1 VTALRVVQ
9 WATGTTGKA
18 SLRALIERD
27 DLELVG
33 VRVYDP
39 EKVGRDAGDLV
50 DLPATGV
57 LATDRPDDVMALRPD
72 VVVYMGSVE
81 SNPDGCFGDVADLLR
96 AGIDVVATGSSFVDT
111 RAFDPGRHEKIV
123 DACRVG
129 GSTFLGLGLFP
140 GFWGEVIAPMLSRL
154 AFRTGSI
161 VVRESL
167 SYAGYESAPLMFDV
181 MGYGQ
186 PPDSTHARLSDPAQ
200 AANAFVGTASVIAKA
215 LGTTVEAIE
224 PFRETAVTE
233 RELHV
238 GAGTIPAG
246 TVGAMKLG
254 LRARCGPL
262 TITVEHVT
270 WMADDVEPAWSG
282 REGYE
287 IEFDGAPT
295 MRANLVLG
303 TQGEDHTD
311 MGCLATAMHA
321 VHAIPVAHAAAPGV
335 LDLAD
340 VRDFVGRPTS
350 FPRGN
355 Q

>member
-1 VTALRVVQ
+1 MSPLRVVQ
-9 WATGTTGKA
+9 WATGTTGKL

-39 EKVGRDAGDLV
+39 EKVGKDAGDLIGA
-50 DLPATGV
+50 PATGV
-57 LATDRPDDVMALRPD
+57 TATDQLDDVVALHPD
-72 VVVYMGSVE
+72 LVVYMGSVE
-81 SNPDGCFGDVADLLR
+81 SNPDGCFADVVALLR
-96 AGIDVVATGSSFVDT
+96 VGIDVVATGSSFIDT
-111 RAFDPGRHEKIV
+111 RAFDPERHEALV
-123 DACRVG
+123 AASGAG

-154 AFRTGSI
+154 SFRAGNI

-167 SYAGYESAPLMFDV
+167 SYAGYDSAPLMFDV

-186 PPDSTHARLSDPAQ
+186 PPGSTHARLSDPSH
-200 AANAFVGTASVIAKA
+200 AASAFVGTASVVAKA
-215 LGTTVEAIE
+215 LGANVEKIE
-224 PFRETAVTE
+224 PFRETVVTD
-233 RELHV
+233 RELRV
-238 GAGTIPAG
+238 AAGTIPAG

-254 LRARCGPL
+254 LRAHCGAL
-262 TITVEHVT
+262 TVTVEHVT
-270 WMADDVEPAWSG
+270 WMGDDVAPDWSG

-321 VHAIPVAHAAAPGV
+321 VHAIPIVHAAAPGV
-335 LDLAD
+335 IDLAD
-340 VRDFVGRPTS
+340 VRDFVGRP
-350 FPRGN
+350 F
-355 Q
+355 

>member
-1 VTALRVVQ
+1 MDGAVMPLRVVQ

-50 DLPATGV
+50 GLAATGV
-57 LATDRPDDVMALRPD
+57 IATDQVDDVLALRPD

-81 SNPDGCFGDVADLLR
+81 SNPDGCFGDVGDLLR
-96 AGIDVVATGSSFVDT
+96 SGIDVVATGSSFVDT
-111 RAFDPGRHEKIV
+111 RAFNPQRHASIA
-123 DACRVG
+123 DATAAG
-129 GSTFLGLGLFP
+129 NSTFLGLGLFP

-154 AFRTGSI
+154 AFRTGNI

-167 SYAGYESAPLMFDV
+167 SYAGYDSAPLMFDV
-181 MGYGQ
+181 MGYGR
-186 PPDSTHARLSDPAQ
+186 PPESTTARLSDPSR
-200 AANAFVGTASVIAKA
+200 AAAAFAGTASVIAKA
-215 LGTTVEAIE
+215 LGATVERIE
-224 PFRETAVTE
+224 PYRETAVTDTT
-233 RELHV
+233 LQV
-238 GAGTIPAG
+238 AAGTIDAG
-246 TVGAMKLG
+246 TIGAMKLG
-254 LRARCGPL
+254 LRAHCGPL

-270 WMADDVEPAWSG
+270 WMGPDVAPEWSA

-287 IEFDGAPT
+287 IELDGAPT

-321 VHAIPVAHAAAPGV
+321 VHAIPVVHAAPPGV

-340 VRDFVGRPTS
+340 VRDFVGRP
-350 FPRGN
+350 F
-355 Q
+355 

>member
-1 VTALRVVQ
+1 MSQLRVVQ
-9 WATGTTGKA
+9 WATGTTGKLA
-18 SLRALIERD
+18 LGALIERD
-27 DLELVG
+27 DFDLVG

-39 EKVGRDAGDLV
+39 EKVGKDAGDLIGV
-50 DLPATGV
+50 PATGV
-57 LATDRPDDVMALRPD
+57 TTTDRLEDVVALDPD

-81 SNPDGCFGDVADLLR
+81 SNPDGCFADVADLLR
-96 AGIDVVATGSSFVDT
+96 AGIDVVATGSSFIDT
-111 RAFDPGRHEKIV
+111 HAFDPQRHEVILS
-123 DACRVG
+123 ATREG
-129 GSTFLGLGLFP
+129 NSTFLGLGLFP

-154 AFRTGSI
+154 ALHTGNI

-186 PPDSTHARLSDPAQ
+186 PPDSTHARLSDPAH
-200 AANAFVGTASVIAKA
+200 AASAFVGTASVIAKA
-215 LGTTVEAIE
+215 LGTTVESIE
-224 PFRETAVTE
+224 PFRETLITE

-238 GAGTIPAG
+238 AAGTIPAG

-262 TITVEHVT
+262 TVTVEHVT
-270 WMADDVEPAWSG
+270 WMADDVAPVWSG

-321 VHAIPVAHAAAPGV
+321 VHAIAVVHAAAPGV

-340 VRDFVGRPTS
+340 VRDFVGRP
-350 FPRGN
+350 F
-355 Q
+355 

>member
-1 VTALRVVQ
+1 MTPRVVQ

-27 DLELVG
+27 DVELVG

-39 EKVGRDAGDLV
+39 AKVGQDAGALV
-50 DLPATGV
+50 GLPPIGVVATDQPGDV
-57 LATDRPDDVMALRPD
+57 LALAPD

-81 SNPDGCFGDVADLLR
+81 SNPDGCFADVARLLR

-111 RAFDPGRHEKIV
+111 RAFDPQRHAAV
-123 DACRVG
+123 AAACAAG
-129 GSTFLGLGLFP
+129 ASTFLGLGLFP

-154 AFRTGSI
+154 AFRTGNI

-167 SYAGYESAPLMFDV
+167 SYAGYESASLMFDV
-181 MGYGQ
+181 MGYGL
-186 PPDSTHARLSDPAQ
+186 PADSTDARLSDPTH
-200 AANAFVGTASVIAKA
+200 AASAFVGTASVIAKA
-215 LGTTVEAIE
+215 LGTVVESIE
-224 PFRETAVTE
+224 PFRETAVTA

-238 GAGTIPAG
+238 AAGTIPAG

-254 LRARCGPL
+254 LRARCGAL

-270 WMADDVEPAWSG
+270 WMADDVAPAWSS

-287 IEFDGAPT
+287 IELDGAPT

-321 VHAIPVAHAAAPGV
+321 VHAIPVVHAAAPGV

-340 VRDFVGRPTS
+340 VREFVGRP
-350 FPRGN
+350 F
-355 Q
+355 

>member
-1 VTALRVVQ
+1 MSATSTTVRVVQ

-27 DLELVG
+27 DIELVG
-33 VRVYDP
+33 VRVYDA

-50 DLPATGV
+50 GLPPTGL
-57 LATDRPDDVMALRPD
+57 LATDQIDDVVALGPD

-81 SNPDGCFGDVADLLR
+81 SNPDGCFADVAALLR

-111 RAFDPGRHEKIV
+111 RAFDAERHAALV
-123 DACRVG
+123 AACEAG

-154 AFRTGSI
+154 ALRTGNI

-181 MGYGQ
+181 MGYGH
-186 PPDSTHARLSDPAQ
+186 PADSTHARLSDPAH
-200 AANAFVGTASVIAKA
+200 AASAFVGTASVVAKA
-215 LGTTVEAIE
+215 LGATIE
-224 PFRETAVTE
+224 SIVPFRETLVTD
-233 RELHV
+233 RELRV
-238 GAGTIPAG
+238 AAGTIPAG

-254 LRARCGPL
+254 LHAHCGSL
-262 TITVEHVT
+262 TVTVEHVT
-270 WMADDVEPAWSG
+270 WMDDDVAPDWSG

-321 VHAIPVAHAAAPGV
+321 VHAIPVVHSAAAGV

-340 VRDFVGRPTS
+340 VRDFVGRPC
-350 FPRGN
+350 
-355 Q
+355 